1 MSNPVGMTLLAAAAI
16 VAAIIFGLWGVPWIE
31 EAIGG
36 KGANYSTAAPWGME

>member
-1 MSNPVGMTLLAAAAI
+1 MNPVWMTLLAAVAIFAAM
-16 VAAIIFGLWGVPWIE
+16 VFALWGVPWIE